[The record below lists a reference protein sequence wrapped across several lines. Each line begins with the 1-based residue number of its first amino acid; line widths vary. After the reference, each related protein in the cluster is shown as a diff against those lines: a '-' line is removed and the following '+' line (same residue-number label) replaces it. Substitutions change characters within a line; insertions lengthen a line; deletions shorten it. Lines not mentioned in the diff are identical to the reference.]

1 MAADEAHQP
10 EVHDEDLPF
19 AQRAEALFDTI
30 AAKDGVESE
39 FVEALVTAVAFLGLK
54 VNEPQVTKALHQ
66 VAQAT
71 ENRLSKVEFV
81 RFCENLRVQL
91 PSTGGSHAHDVLD
104 STGIRDPDDST
115 LDGGDNG
122 NTTTAYAEGPSV
134 EAGPAVTWSFEPS
147 VSLASLQ
154 GDARELAE
162 KVYATVEQGM
172 MTTIH

>member
-91 PSTGGSHAHDVLD
+91 PSTGGSHPHDVLD

-122 NTTTAYAEGPSV
+122 NTPTFVRPACFPEMSSSERIQV
-134 EAGPAVTWSFEPS
+134 E
-147 VSLASLQ
+147 
-154 GDARELAE
+154 RELRRCNIGA
-162 KVYATVEQGM
+162 A
-172 MTTIH
+172 IAHAIAC